1 MFSLNGTL
9 KKDGSVGRW
18 EMKQFIGMA
27 LVLASR
33 SNTDNVRKIA
43 TTYIIAKIKKLA
55 MYYHFDVIMKLYIYL
70 VKNFQLCRKFPC
82 CH

>member
-27 LVLASR
+27 LVLASH
-33 SNTDNVRKIA
+33 SNIDNVRKIA
-43 TTYIIAKIKKLA
+43 TTYITA

-70 VKNFQLCRKFPC
+70 VKNFQLCRQFPC

>member
-33 SNTDNVRKIA
+33 SNIDNVRKIA
-43 TTYIIAKIKKLA
+43 TTYITA

-70 VKNFQLCRKFPC
+70 VKNFQLCRQFPC